1 MENLRNTQSLVAHG
15 GAMQPTV
22 LRKVPFQSTWNG
34 GQQGD
39 GDGSDQSPVT
49 ITTGKFYFGFN
60 KKRFE
65 I

>member
-1 MENLRNTQSLVAHG
+1 
-15 GAMQPTV
+15 MQPTV

-39 GDGSDQSPVT
+39 GDCSDQSPVT

-60 KKRFE
+60 KKHFE